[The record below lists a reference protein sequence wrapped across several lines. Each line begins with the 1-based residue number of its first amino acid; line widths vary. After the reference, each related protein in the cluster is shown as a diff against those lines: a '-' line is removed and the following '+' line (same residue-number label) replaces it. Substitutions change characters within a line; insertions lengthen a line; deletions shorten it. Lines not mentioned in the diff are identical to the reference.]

1 MPGCSASSSETHE
14 EDHHHATENR
24 KKVTVYGAHWCGF
37 TQKMVRELK
46 EHGEMLEKHNVE
58 VEHIECTRAENESRC
73 NDITGY
79 PTLKVCGESVS
90 GYRPVP
96 EVVSM
101 LEKCSM

>member
-1 MPGCSASSSETHE
+1 M
-14 EDHHHATENR
+14 
-24 KKVTVYGAHWCGF
+24 
-37 TQKMVRELK
+37 MRELEK
-46 EHGEMLEKHNVE
+46 HKEMLEKHNVE

-73 NDITGY
+73 KHIKGY

-90 GYRPVP
+90 GYMPVP